1 MEKDLLFKTYVE
13 YELLY
18 EEKMKKKYKDKELYP
33 KYWYRIFDYQ
43 LKIDILKEALD
54 NNVLIMDTNKY
65 QMPRE

>member
-1 MEKDLLFKTYVE
+1 MEEDLLFKTYVE

-18 EEKMKKKYKDKELYP
+18 EENMKKRYNGSELYP
-33 KYWYRIFDYQ
+33 KYWYRIYDYQ